1 MNAVT
6 HEVQERMR
14 IMTKAREFSI
24 AATVVLTAS
33 LTLAAQQPDRRS
45 APAAPAQMTIVGCLQ
60 SGPNPSGVPDTVTY
74 TLEPIETAPAP
85 PKPGVAP
92 DTGTP
97 KSGTRY
103 SLTTTQSI
111 ELKAHVGHKVELTGH
126 LKDLSRP
133 DATTTRVP
141 DAKPAQ
147 AGGAHNTFEVA
158 SLKMVASR
166 CP

>member
-1 MNAVT
+1 MS
-6 HEVQERMR
+6 
-14 IMTKAREFSI
+14 IMTTAGKVVTAAAVVSI
-24 AATVVLTAS
+24 TS
-33 LTLAAQQPDRRS
+33 LTPAAQQPDRS
-45 APAAPAQMTIVGCLQ
+45 AAPTAPAQMIIVGCLR

-74 TLEPIETAPAP
+74 TLEPIETAPAAS
-85 PKPGVAP
+85 KPGVAP

-103 SLTTTQSI
+103 ALTTTLSI

-126 LKDLSRP
+126 LKDLSRAASQTATRAP
-133 DATTTRVP
+133 DT
-141 DAKPAQ
+141 KPSQ

-158 SLKMVASR
+158 SLKMVASA

>member
-1 MNAVT
+1 
-6 HEVQERMR
+6 
-14 IMTKAREFSI
+14 MTKAHEFSI
-24 AATVVLTAS
+24 AATVVLFAS
-33 LTLAAQQPDRRS
+33 LTVTAQQPDKP
-45 APAAPAQMTIVGCLQ
+45 APPPTQMTIVGCLT

-74 TLEPIETAPAP
+74 TLEPIETAPAST
-85 PKPGVAP
+85 KSGGAP
-92 DTGTP
+92 DTVKP

-133 DATTTRVP
+133 DPTASRVP
-141 DAKPAQ
+141 DAKTPQ
-147 AGGAHNTFEVA
+147 RGGAHNTFEVA
-158 SLKMVASR
+158 SLKMIASK

>member
-1 MNAVT
+1 
-6 HEVQERMR
+6 
-14 IMTKAREFSI
+14 MTKASEFLI
-24 AATVVLTAS
+24 AATVVSMAS
-33 LTLAAQQPDRRS
+33 LPLAAQQPDKP
-45 APAAPAQMTIVGCLQ
+45 APPPTQMTIVGCLM

-85 PKPGVAP
+85 TRSGGAP
-92 DTGTP
+92 DTVKP

-103 SLTTTQSI
+103 SLTTTQSV

-133 DATTTRVP
+133 DTTASRVP
-141 DAKPAQ
+141 DTKPPQ
-147 AGGAHNTFEVA
+147 RGGAHNTFEVA
-158 SLKMVASR
+158 SLKMVASK